1 MGHRL
6 ILLRG
11 PSNVLSDKRLNLLR
25 IISLPN
31 CVLGTLVS
39 QLRGLLRLLEYHLR
53 LPITG
58 GGILHIRTL
67 EVAGWED
74 VVDGCHRVLLR
85 EMLLEELWYRIFHAL
100 QVHQEGAIKGLLG
113 VRVQVLVLV
122 EE

>member
-1 MGHRL
+1 MSHRL
-6 ILLRG
+6 ILLGG

-31 CVLGTLVS
+31 CVLGALVCH
-39 QLRGLLRLLEYHLR
+39 LRGLLRLLEYHLR
-53 LPITG
+53 LSITG
-58 GGILHIRTL
+58 GVLHIWTL

-74 VVDGCHRVLLR
+74 IVYGCHRVLLR
-85 EMLLEELWYRIFHAL
+85 KMLLEELRYRIFHAL